1 MIVLDVLTAEVSS
14 TATTAGALQPT
25 LLRSFFL
32 DTPYHLRSILA
43 SPMIVALL
51 GRSALDFSTT
61 KLYGVF
67 YYVSL
72 VALAL
77 FVLAVGISVSRL
89 RSAHLAGR
97 PRHSVKFVDSLAI
110 HLWHPVVSQ
119 IVHLCRLSVS
129 IMSDLS
135 GMSWLM
141 GAGHSLHLGARN
153 ERDTQNRV
161 LLLIEC
167 ATVRNSVLSCDVSV

>member
-14 TATTAGALQPT
+14 TATTVGALQPT

-67 YYVSL
+67 YYVSP

-97 PRHSVKFVDSLAI
+97 HRHSAKFVDSLAI
-110 HLWHPVVSQ
+110 PLWHPVVSQ
-119 IVHLCRLSVS
+119 TVRLCRLSVS
-129 IMSDLS
+129 VMSDLS

-141 GAGHSLHLGARN
+141 GAAPSLHLGARD
-153 ERDTQNRV
+153 ERDVRNRV
-161 LLLIEC
+161 LLLMGC
-167 ATVRNSVLSCDVSV
+167 VRVRGFALSCDDSV